1 MKIREIQISQLA
13 YYLFWCI
20 FCTFPSLVLGGI
32 KFSVMTLIK
41 QEISACYSPLSIP
54 ATLNKLPLLY
64 PYEMSR
70 SNIPHEIMKTD
81 STKWRSQGRSRAM
94 ETLWAIFTRQSRLIF
109 MRELRSWGGGVT
121 PNRFIEEPE
130 IKSAFLDCKSC
141 DFHLN
146 GCLYTATHLQN

>member
-13 YYLFWCI
+13 YYLFQCI

-32 KFSVMTLIK
+32 KFSVMMLIK

-54 ATLNKLPLLY
+54 TTLKKLPLLY
-64 PYEMSR
+64 PYETSR

-81 STKWRSQGRSRAM
+81 STKWRSQGLSRAM
-94 ETLWAIFTRQSRLIF
+94 ETLWAIFYKVVQAHLYEGTEVL
-109 MRELRSWGGGVT
+109 GGEVA
-121 PNRFIEEPE
+121 PNRFTEEPE
-130 IKSAFLDCKSC
+130 IKSAFIDCKSC